1 MNYLIITAIILV
13 SFYIGLVIRIIVF
26 NLAIKFLRGD

>member
-1 MNYLIITAIILV
+1 MNYLIITAIILI
-13 SFYIGLVIRIIVF
+13 SFNIGLVIGIIVF